1 MMRGE
6 RREASTTYEYWLD
19 DDNDDETLDETTGNL
34 SIQPQRLLHRLAPAM
49 NNDTRQMKRKV
60 LRQMGPRWLVLLA
73 LVLLQQARLS
83 CGFSATTIVSSR
95 WQSRN
100 TNFPSQD
107 ANRKPCCLHAYEA
120 EIAGFTLAFAS
131 SHIGMSAIRRELIDR
146 IGTTAESNGLV
157 ATGLKLPDIW
167 PGDEAGQEIFP
178 SAEIA
183 GRQLYRILYTIV
195 SFTTLGSGL
204 VAYLNSLAEDTLV
217 QPSHDDVLL
226 YYAVASLSWG
236 ISIASLINPS
246 PLSLVPVFEK
256 AMDSKSNNIAPAI
269 RRNDSRKLNAY
280 GLTRITRHPL
290 ILPLVPWGFS
300 TAMIMGGQTRDF
312 LFFGILS
319 VYAIA
324 GCAAQD
330 LRVIREEGSVGT
342 VVNPQESMQE
352 FFRETSFIP
361 FQALIES
368 RQSMDS
374 VLREVPW
381 WALIVGTAVGY
392 QMQQALVSFLIG

>member
-1 MMRGE
+1 
-6 RREASTTYEYWLD
+6 
-19 DDNDDETLDETTGNL
+19 
-34 SIQPQRLLHRLAPAM
+34 
-49 NNDTRQMKRKV
+49 V
-60 LRQMGPRWLVLLA
+60 
-73 LVLLQQARLS
+73 
-83 CGFSATTIVSSR
+83 
-95 WQSRN
+95 
-100 TNFPSQD
+100 
-107 ANRKPCCLHAYEA
+107 
-120 EIAGFTLAFAS
+120 
-131 SHIGMSAIRRELIDR
+131 
-146 IGTTAESNGLV
+146 
-157 ATGLKLPDIW
+157 
-167 PGDEAGQEIFP
+167 
-178 SAEIA
+178 
-183 GRQLYRILYTIV
+183 
-195 SFTTLGSGL
+195 
-204 VAYLNSLAEDTLV
+204 
-217 QPSHDDVLL
+217 
-226 YYAVASLSWG
+226 
-236 ISIASLINPS
+236 
-246 PLSLVPVFEK
+246 
-256 AMDSKSNNIAPAI
+256 DSKSNNIAPAI

-342 VVNPQESMQE
+342 VFNPQESMQE
-352 FFRETSFIP
+352 FFGETSFIP

-381 WALIVGTAVGY
+381 WALIVGTAIGY

>member
-1 MMRGE
+1 MTMTMTMM
-6 RREASTTYEYWLD
+6 D
-19 DDNDDETLDETTGNL
+19 DDESLDETTSNL
-34 SIQPQRLLHRLAPAM
+34 SIQPQRLLHRSAPAM
-49 NNDTRQMKRKV
+49 NNYTRRMKRKV
-60 LRQMGPRWLVLLA
+60 LWQMRPRWLVLLA
-73 LVLLQQARLS
+73 LILLQQARLS

-100 TNFPSQD
+100 TKFPSQD
-107 ANRKPCCLHAYEA
+107 ANRKSSCLHAYEA

-131 SHIGMSAIRRELIDR
+131 SHIGMSAIRRELIDG

-157 ATGLKLPDIW
+157 GTGLKLPDIW

-195 SFTTLGSGL
+195 SFTTLGSGF

-217 QPSHDDVLL
+217 QPIHDDILL
-226 YYAVASLSWG
+226 YYAIASLSWG
-236 ISIASLINPS
+236 ISIASLVNPS

-256 AMDSKSNNIAPAI
+256 ATDSKSSNIAPAI
-269 RRNDSRKLNAY
+269 RRNDSRKLKAY

-342 VVNPQESMQE
+342 VSNPQESMQE

-392 QMQQALVSFLIG
+392 QMQQALVSFMIT